1 MMNIKIENKNIDILQ
16 IESLKKHSGAALDH
30 LWNTEWVKNSITRND
45 RQILPAVQ
53 EAADKLAEQSDIIL
67 VIAAGQ
73 AGRLVGAALS
83 AAEPADRRCRV
94 IVFGDTLSSMEYA
107 RLLQELEGKRFSI
120 VAVSDGEEPVQLKG
134 AYICLK
140 QLLIRRHGKEQAAER
155 LYAVTGGKSRYFA
168 AEAAEEDFPMFSCG
182 GISSHFGANT
192 AMTLLPLA
200 IIGADV
206 SSYLDGFYDMLAS
219 PAWDL
224 NAVDY
229 AVARA
234 ACRKNFGTGEILQI
248 WQKQL
253 EDFGKW
259 QGSGRL
265 MPADEYTDDKN
276 IFESQ
281 LLIEEDSSDVMMPY
295 FEEGDEDGSLNRL
308 MLRTA
313 KEAFSG
319 ERPGVR
325 LSLEVMNDYNLG
337 QLFAFTQLSK
347 GITEFLTEEK

>member
-1 MMNIKIENKNIDILQ
+1 MMNIKIENKNFDSLQ
-16 IESLKKHSGAALDH
+16 IEPLKKRSGAALDH
-30 LWNTEWVKNSITRND
+30 LWNTEWVKNSIARND
-45 RQILPAVQ
+45 RQLLPALQ
-53 EAADKLAEQSDIIL
+53 EAADKLAEQSDIVL
-67 VIAAGQ
+67 TVAAGQ
-73 AGRLVGAALS
+73 AGRLVCGALS

-94 IVFGDTLSSMEYA
+94 VVFGDTLSPKEYA
-107 RLLQELEGKRFSI
+107 ELLQELEGKRFSI

-134 AYICLK
+134 AYLCLK

-155 LYAVTGGKSRYFA
+155 LYAIAGNKSRYFT
-168 AEAAEEDFPMFSCG
+168 AEAAEEDFPLFSCG
-182 GISSHFGANT
+182 NTSSHFGANT
-192 AMTLLPLA
+192 PMALLPLA
-200 IIGADV
+200 VIGTHV

-224 NAVDY
+224 DAADY

-234 ACRKNFGTGEILQI
+234 ACMKHSGTAEILQI

-259 QGSGRL
+259 QGSGIL
-265 MPADEYTDDKN
+265 MPAGQNYDDKAA
-276 IFESQ
+276 FVSQ
-281 LLIEEDSSDVMMPY
+281 LLIEEDSEDVMMPY

-313 KEAFSG
+313 G
-319 ERPGVR
+319 EVFDDEKPGVR
-325 LSLEVMNDYNLG
+325 LSMEVMNDYNLG

-347 GITEFLTEEK
+347 GITEFLSEEK